1 MKTTVMFKTDKKRKE
16 AVQRIAREMGL
27 SFSTVMNE
35 YMREFI
41 EKQEIT
47 FRTFIKHDDHQWE
60 GAHRRLQS
68 MSKNKQSQGSA

>member
-1 MKTTVMFKTDKKRKE
+1 MQTTVMFKTDKKRKE

-47 FRTFIKHDDHQWE
+47 FRTFTKPDDHQWE
-60 GAHRRLQS
+60 GAYRRLQS
-68 MSKNKQSQGSA
+68 MSKSKQSRRSA

>member
-1 MKTTVMFKTDKKRKE
+1 MQTTVMFKTDKKRKE
-16 AVQRIAREMGL
+16 AVQRIAKEMGL

-47 FRTFIKHDDHQWE
+47 LRTFIKADDHQWD
-60 GAHRRLQS
+60 AVHRRLQS
-68 MSKNKQSQGSA
+68 MSKSKQSQRSA